1 MVLTWVEMIE
11 GLGCVSTTTYRG
23 DKKVKSTFSLEL
35 HIE

>member
-1 MVLTWVEMIE
+1 MVLMWVEITN
-11 GLGCVSTTTYRG
+11 GLGSVPTTTYRG